1 MKHFSA
7 ALLLLSLFLLP
18 GPSALAQQ
26 ADTLP
31 GQNRFIRQMTTS
43 LCKRIEESGKKQPF
57 ETLTPQQADELFR
70 RLMLTS
76 MSEQAEGFTAL
87 MTEGKR
93 RKMSNTKLGRDIGLA
108 AIKQLGTDC
117 PSSMALLIRTS
128 SAKKEL
134 GSQSQSV
141 NEVSAEEKVVL
152 QPIADSL
159 CSQMAG
165 EDRRRPLKQ
174 RTPTERMEM
183 LTTLMQTAVIK
194 NMPSLLSV
202 YSSEQISN
210 KESQRAFGIKL
221 ASLMVTQCPS
231 FIIMIGED
239 AIKKRR

>member
-1 MKHFSA
+1 
-7 ALLLLSLFLLP
+7 
-18 GPSALAQQ
+18 
-26 ADTLP
+26 
-31 GQNRFIRQMTTS
+31 
-43 LCKRIEESGKKQPF
+43 
-57 ETLTPQQADELFR
+57 
-70 RLMLTS
+70 
-76 MSEQAEGFTAL
+76 
-87 MTEGKR
+87 
-93 RKMSNTKLGRDIGLA
+93 
-108 AIKQLGTDC
+108 
-117 PSSMALLIRTS
+117 
-128 SAKKEL
+128 
-134 GSQSQSV
+134 
-141 NEVSAEEKVVL
+141 
-152 QPIADSL
+152 
-159 CSQMAG
+159 MAG